1 MTDLQTAGMPE
12 AVLDHYCQGFRAIL
26 GHLASLLDCARCQEA
41 AADAGDFE
49 ILEDATVRRRDIM
62 QSVASADATLQA
74 TRSQFA
80 SDDSALPLHP
90 RFADVRQLHDHAR
103 SLVAEIAERDARVQ
117 AAVARARDRA
127 GADAHQLEM
136 GGTGLAAYRRVVA
149 PPPDS
154 AELVDRRG

>member
-1 MTDLQTAGMPE
+1 MTDPQTAETPE
-12 AVLDHYCQGFRAIL
+12 AVLDHYCEAFRAIL
-26 GHLASLLDCARCQEA
+26 GHLAALLDCAQCQESA
-41 AADAGDFE
+41 AHVADFDA
-49 ILEDATVRRRDIM
+49 LERATLRRRDIM
-62 QSVASADATLQA
+62 QAVASADATLQV
-74 TRSQFA
+74 TRAQFA

-90 RFADVRQLHDHAR
+90 RFASVRQLHGHAR

-117 AAVARARDRA
+117 DAVARARDRA

-136 GGTGLAAYRRVVA
+136 GETGLAAYRRVVA